1 MRRLKHRAGLAA
13 FREMAGHALESKG
26 AEMRWMQLARN
37 PKQLLEHFR
46 RLIAD
51 FGVTEELATRIHKL
65 HGLLTAAAKASADDS
80 SDLTGST
87 ALRAL
92 SLKVFFNSEPNNQ
105 LFQLGLKPPCLCC

>member
-26 AEMRWMQLARN
+26 AEMRWMQLAHN

-65 HGLLTAAAKASADDS
+65 FGLLTAAAKASANDS

-92 SLKVFFNSEPNNQ
+92 SLKVFLTLNPITNCFSWD
-105 LFQLGLKPPCLCC
+105 